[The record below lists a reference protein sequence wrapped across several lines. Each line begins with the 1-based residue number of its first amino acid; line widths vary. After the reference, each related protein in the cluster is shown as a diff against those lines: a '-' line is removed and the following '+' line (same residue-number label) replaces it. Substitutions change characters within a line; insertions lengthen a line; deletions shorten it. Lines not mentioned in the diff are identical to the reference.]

1 MRLGYEDFLRGVER
15 MRTYGYPMERTAE
28 EAWPHFRGRRVNY
41 GTLAHHLAQDIDAVP
56 APWSGPRRTT
66 LSAWSP
72 LTPVDRRPTG

>member
-15 MRTYGYPMERTAE
+15 MRTYGYPMQRTAE

-56 APWSGPRRTT
+56 APWSGP
-66 LSAWSP
+66 AAP
-72 LTPVDRRPTG
+72 PCPPGPH